1 MTFTVVFFLLIL
13 VLNSPIVQTKLASH
27 ITNQINKDYSTD
39 INVNQ
44 VAIGFK
50 GDVLLKDV
58 FIADQRE
65 DTLFYAKNIKTDLNI
80 LDQLL
85 EGKFVLHNATLDGL
99 YLRINQYEEDNS
111 LKSFINKLNSK
122 QNSKKKNKDLFI
134 ALDNLTILD
143 GKIINSNQQ
152 DASKDYSINNI
163 SLKATDFYLIA
174 KEIEAQI
181 SVIRIFMRPF

>member
-80 LDQLL
+80 LDQ
-85 EGKFVLHNATLDGL
+85 
-99 YLRINQYEEDNS
+99 
-111 LKSFINKLNSK
+111 
-122 QNSKKKNKDLFI
+122 
-134 ALDNLTILD
+134 
-143 GKIINSNQQ
+143 
-152 DASKDYSINNI
+152 
-163 SLKATDFYLIA
+163 
-174 KEIEAQI
+174 
-181 SVIRIFMRPF
+181 